1 VPPTPW
7 QPPAAWQ
14 PPSAVPHIGGPGA
27 QRYVGQAR
35 HGVARAGSFVRGVT
49 DRVRTDDRPRE
60 WLRRGRQVGTRQ
72 VHQVRQTIS
81 AIDTTRVAATANQ
94 FGRVAVDRGGRA
106 AKTTATAVGDVI
118 TGMGMFWQ
126 GLWTFVTRPRLWLYA
141 LLPAVILYMLTLAS
155 RVGVR
160 MGVRWLADWAA
171 GLADG
176 WPRVLQWAL
185 ESTVRW
191 GLTGL
196 ANAVVGFLVV
206 PLTLLVGAPFYVL
219 IVRSL
224 ERRLGGPDGHP
235 RSGSLRATGF
245 VLSQTV
251 LLTLVTL
258 FGGLVATPILLIPGV
273 NLVAAALIALVLN
286 GFVIGL
292 LAVGLPLHH
301 RGVRSRRRHV
311 EYAWRRCWPIIGF
324 GAMSVLVLSIPFAP
338 LRWLTVPAVFVGAVL
353 LQRKFPRDAA
363 RVPAGSAPATGLQ
376 GAAVNQPVAVG
387 WAPAALHPPVA
398 AGGPGRPAPN
408 AAGFAAT
415 QTGWPQQAPGSW
427 PYSPPHRPVQQPGAQ
442 APPT

>member
-1 VPPTPW
+1 
-7 QPPAAWQ
+7 
-14 PPSAVPHIGGPGA
+14 
-27 QRYVGQAR
+27 
-35 HGVARAGSFVRGVT
+35 VT

-60 WLRRGRQVGTRQ
+60 WLRRGRQAGTRQ

-94 FGRVAVDRGGRA
+94 VGRNAVDRGGRA
-106 AKTTATAVGDVI
+106 AKSTAIAVGEFF
-118 TGMGMFWQ
+118 TGTGMFWR
-126 GLWTFVTRPRLWLYA
+126 GMWTFVTRPRLWLYA
-141 LLPAVILYMLTLAS
+141 LLPAVILYLLTLAS

-176 WPRVLQWAL
+176 WPTALQWVV

-224 ERRLGGPDGHP
+224 ERRLGGPDGRA
-235 RSGSLRATGF
+235 RSGRLRATGF

-273 NLVAAALIALVLN
+273 NLVAAALIALVVN

-301 RGVRSRRRHV
+301 RGVRSRRRHFA
-311 EYAWRRCWPIIGF
+311 YAWQRRWPIIGF
-324 GAMSVLVLSIPFAP
+324 GAMSVLILSIPFAP

-353 LQRKFPRDAA
+353 LQRGFPRDAA
-363 RVPAGSAPATGLQ
+363 GDPAGYPAARPTWPVAAPAGSVPATGLS
-376 GAAVNQPVAVG
+376 GAVLNQPVAAG
-387 WAPAALHPPVA
+387 WAPAVA
-398 AGGPGRPAPN
+398 HSPMAVGGYGRHAPN
-408 AAGFAAT
+408 TAGFAAP
-415 QTGWPQQAPGSW
+415 QTGWPQQAPDPLPQQAPGSW
-427 PYSPPHRPVQQPGAQ
+427 PYPPPYRSAQRPGAD
-442 APPT
+442 APPA